1 MGTIEDVANEQ
12 IEVANNTDQIPAGYK
27 SPLLSRSGAAEAQGA
42 AAQAGT
48 EGVAWHYGSPLVEQR
63 IFETGTGLV
72 DRSNRKVI
80 KVEGPDA
87 PTFLNN
93 ILSQRLIPLKTAL
106 LPVPWIWMRRVV
118 FNTQCR

>member
-48 EGVAWHYGSPLVEQR
+48 EGVAWHYGSPLVEQLWSVLPSR
-63 IFETGTGLV
+63 DRDPLPDPLGVSGPILGIRMAHGLF
-72 DRSNRKVI
+72 K
-80 KVEGPDA
+80 
-87 PTFLNN
+87 
-93 ILSQRLIPLKTAL
+93 
-106 LPVPWIWMRRVV
+106 MY
-118 FNTQCR
+118 